1 MHSQFATGNARTRVV
16 EAVQKHLIEEKLL
29 AFMDGESYADSRQFI
44 RPGRSRDIGDVNG
57 RVGEAIIEIFPEYP
71 VAVICQAR
79 LVKALSLCGLN
90 FGKLLLWKR
99 VTAFHSHPC
108 YPSLRTLLDRDLN
121 RQQRRIILKFG
132 NEFAIDFSL
141 PEPACAIQ
149 ALNA

>member
-1 MHSQFATGNARTRVV
+1 MNSQFATGNARTRVV
-16 EAVQKHLIEEKLL
+16 EAVQKHLIDEKLL

-90 FGKLLLWKR
+90 FGKLFLRQR
-99 VTAFHSHPC
+99 VTALGPHPRSADRKSTRLNSSH
-108 YPSLRTLLDRDLN
+108 LG
-121 RQQRRIILKFG
+121 I
-132 NEFAIDFSL
+132 
-141 PEPACAIQ
+141 
-149 ALNA
+149 